1 LGASEAG
8 WSEWDMLA
16 SDSSLPLDT
25 IGLLEG
31 LTTTRAV
38 RRYRDQPVTAE
49 QLRAV
54 LFAATRAPSGSNRQ
68 PYRFLVLT
76 DGPKAGE
83 AKRLIAAAAVRMWRE
98 KRQRDS
104 YDSGSGAVQ
113 DSPKSRMA
121 ATMQHYVDHF
131 ETVPVLILP
140 GLVRYRD
147 AVSFEGASIYP
158 ACQNI
163 LLAARAVGLGGVLS
177 GFHFL
182 VDRELRELL
191 SIPNDV
197 FVAATITLGWPQG
210 AHGPVRRRPMRDLVY
225 EESWG
230 QSPQWAVDPPK
241 TRFTSA
247 GPPPAKL

>member
-1 LGASEAG
+1 
-8 WSEWDMLA
+8 MLA
-16 SDSSLPLDT
+16 SDTGLPGDT

-38 RRYRDQPVTAE
+38 RRYADKPVTDE

-76 DGPKAGE
+76 DGPKATEAKELIAGAAVQMWE
-83 AKRLIAAAAVRMWRE
+83 AKRR
-98 KRQRDS
+98 RDS
-104 YDSGSGAVQ
+104 YDSGSGKVP

-121 ATMQHYVDHF
+121 AAMQDYVDGF
-131 ETVPVLILP
+131 GSVPVLVLP

-147 AVSFEGASIYP
+147 AGSFEGASIYP

-163 LLAARAVGLGGVLS
+163 LLAARSLGLGGVIS

-182 VDRELRELL
+182 VERELRDLL
-191 SIPNDV
+191 SVPQDV
-197 FVAATITLGWPQG
+197 FLAATITIGWPRG
-210 AHGPVRRRPMRDLVY
+210 KHGPVRRRPMRDLVF

-230 QSPQWAVDPPK
+230 EPPEWAMDPPG
-241 TRFTSA
+241 TRFSSGGPPRSA
-247 GPPPAKL
+247 G